1 MSEPKRPR
9 GRSSGVGRRS
19 SLAGPTAD
27 EQIVR
32 ELYAEHATALLGF
45 VTNLLDGDRQ
55 RAEDVV
61 QETLLRAWRHP
72 EALSA
77 ERGSTRSWLFT
88 VARNL
93 VVDGQRARAARP
105 REVSDAALQTQA
117 VDAGLDARIEAAA
130 LGWEIA
136 DALTGLGERHREV
149 LLEVYFQG
157 RSVQEAARRLG
168 VPPGTVKSRTYYA
181 LRQLRLLLEERGIG
195 GSGLA
200 VDWKGR

>member
-1 MSEPKRPR
+1 M
-9 GRSSGVGRRS
+9 
-19 SLAGPTAD
+19 
-27 EQIVR
+27 
-32 ELYAEHATALLGF
+32 
-45 VTNLLDGDRQ
+45 
-55 RAEDVV
+55 
-61 QETLLRAWRHP
+61 
-72 EALSA
+72 
-77 ERGSTRSWLFT
+77 
-88 VARNL
+88 
-93 VVDGQRARAARP
+93 
-105 REVSDAALQTQA
+105 SDAALQSQA